1 MRIAN
6 FNLHDAGLC
15 ALKNVR
21 DLHRMVEWNSK
32 NGVRLFRMPSE
43 IFPYADHP
51 VIGYKLSQLPY
62 YRQIREL
69 YESIGQLAIESHQRL
84 TSHPGPFT
92 TLSSSNENIVTKS
105 IRHLDQQAEI
115 GTWLSTP
122 DLAIN
127 IHIGQSRSD
136 SAASAFVANFKR
148 LGCHARS
155 FLTVENDDKDNAW
168 AVEDLVH
175 YVYQYTGVPVVFD
188 SHHWLFCRRSTMLT
202 SARLALSTW
211 PENRIP
217 KMHYSESLAGT
228 NPRAHSSYLASKVP
242 EFPFRLY
249 DLMLETKAKDLA
261 LLKYIKDFGHAS
273 ANQT

>member
-15 ALKNVR
+15 ALRNVR
-21 DLHRMVEWNSK
+21 DLHRMVAWNAE
-32 NGVRLFRMPSE
+32 NNVHLFRMPSE

-51 VIGYKLSQLPY
+51 VLGYRLSQLPY

-69 YESIGQLAIESHQRL
+69 YESIGQLANTSHQRL
-84 TSHPGPFT
+84 TTHPGPFT
-92 TLSSSNENIVTKS
+92 TLSSSNENIITKS
-105 IRHLDQQAEI
+105 IRHLDHQAEI
-115 GTWLSTP
+115 GSWLSTP

-136 SAASAFVANFKR
+136 RAAASFAANFKR
-148 LGCHARS
+148 LGATARS
-155 FLTVENDDKDNAW
+155 FLTLENDDKDNAW
-168 AVEDLVH
+168 AVEDLVDK
-175 YVYQYTGVPVVFD
+175 VYQHTGVPVVFD

-211 PENRIP
+211 PSNRIP
-217 KMHYSESLAGT
+217 KMHHSESLVGA
-228 NPRAHSSYLASKVP
+228 NPRAHSSYLQHRVP
-242 EFPFRLY
+242 QFPFRPY

-261 LLKYIKDFGHAS
+261 LLKYLKDFPHAA
-273 ANQT
+273 ANQA